1 MQLSGR
7 EFRAGCLSLAVS
19 LLFAASGLAQL
30 STTPKQ
36 GIRENDP
43 RIHALTNARI
53 VTAPG
58 KTIDKGTVL
67 IRDGLIVEVGANVKV
82 PAEAR
87 VWDLAGKTIYPGF
100 IDAYSRLGLPETLQP
115 EPVRVDHDPDDPNA
129 KPKEVARESA
139 KGTRSWNPRV
149 TPERR
154 AADYL
159 NLDKKGTRKLRDLG
173 FTSAL
178 IVPARGI
185 FRGSSA
191 LINLQETDVD
201 TMVVAP
207 LVAQHIAFDFDR
219 EGDRGYPNSL
229 MGAIALIRQS
239 FLDATW
245 YQAAQEAYRKS
256 PATTERP
263 ETNASLAALAEQA
276 QRNPAV
282 FEAEDE
288 LDLLRALRIADEF
301 KLKPILFGNG
311 YEYRVRKTLAEK
323 KTAIILPLDFPKP
336 PEIERPEQALEFA
349 LDELQHWDRAPSN
362 PARLE
367 EAGIPF
373 AFTTQKLEKPEKD
386 FWPRVRLAVRR
397 GLSKDA
403 ALAALTSTPA
413 EMFGVADHVGAIAPG
428 RMANLVVA
436 SGDLFADEARVLTT
450 WVDGHYYDTEQ
461 ARVRDLRGSWEITAE
476 GKTLALVVE
485 GKLEKL
491 EAKLAGEKATVSV
504 KDDAVLLIAPAK
516 LLEKGEGSI
525 RLTGQVTGETIA
537 GAGDAPGVANVRWS
551 ARRTAAYT
559 PVKKPDEKP
568 SPLDKPLDFPET
580 YPAGAFGRSEPPQQ
594 PASVLIQGATIW
606 TSGPQGTLQ
615 NADLLVTGGKI
626 TAIGP
631 GLKAPGG
638 APVVDGKGMHI
649 TPGIVDCHSH
659 TAISRGVNES
669 SHAVTCE
676 VRIGDVVDATDIDL
690 YYQLAGGVTSANL
703 LHGSANPM
711 GGQNQVIKFRWGALP
726 EELKFAEAMPGVK
739 FALGENVKQSNWGD
753 KFKTRYP
760 QTRMGVEQIMRDRFR
775 AALEYDAALKKK
787 QGPPVRRDLQL
798 EAISEILSGKRLI
811 HCHSYRQDE
820 ILAFLGVAREFKIKV
835 ATLQHILEGYKVAD
849 VMAKDGVGGSTFADW
864 WGYKFEV
871 YDAIPDNAA
880 MMHGQGVLTTVNSDS
895 ADLARRLNT
904 EAAKSMKYGGLTP
917 EEALKMVTINSA
929 RQLHIEA
936 KTGSLETGKDADF
949 VIWSGNPLSNYASVK
964 QTWIDGRKYFDRA
977 EDLEARKTFAAQRE
991 ALVQKAL
998 TERLKE
1004 IGSGKDDDSDKK
1016 GDEKEAPPKISRHQ
1030 SHRERELEGLYG
1042 NGHDKHTCI
1051 EDASQ

>member
-1 MQLSGR
+1 MQSSWRSLG
-7 EFRAGCLSLAVS
+7 AGCFC
-19 LLFAASGLAQL
+19 FAAFLLVAASASAQV
-30 STTPKQ
+30 TTIPKQ

-67 IRDGLIVEVGANVKV
+67 IRDGLIVEVGTNVKV
-82 PAEAR
+82 PPEAR
-87 VWDLAGKTIYPGF
+87 VWDLTGKTIYPGF

-115 EPVRVDHDPDDPNA
+115 EPVRVDQDPDDPNA
-129 KPKEVARESA
+129 KPKEVAHENA

-154 AADYL
+154 ASDYL

-178 IVPARGI
+178 IVPGRGV

-191 LINLQETDVD
+191 LVNLQEADVD

-229 MGAIALIRQS
+229 MGSIALIRQS
-239 FLDATW
+239 FLDASW
-245 YQAAQEAYRKS
+245 YQAAQEAYRKN

-311 YEYRVRKTLAEK
+311 YEYRVRKALAEK
-323 KTAIILPLDFPKP
+323 KTPIILPLDFPKA

-362 PARLE
+362 PARLA

-373 AFTTQKLEKPEKD
+373 AFTTEKLGKPEKE
-386 FWPRVRLAVRR
+386 FWARVRLAVRR

-413 EMFGVADHVGAIAPG
+413 EMFGVADRLGAIAPG

-450 WVDGHYYDTEQ
+450 WVDGYYYDSEQ
-461 ARVRDLRGSWEITAE
+461 ARERDPRGTWDLAAE
-476 GKTLALVVE
+476 GKTLPLVVE

-504 KDDAVLLIAPAK
+504 KDDGVLLIAPAK
-516 LLEKGEGSI
+516 LFEKGEGSV
-525 RLTGQVTGETIA
+525 RLTGQITGETIA
-537 GAGDAPGVANVRWS
+537 GAGEAPGAANIRWS

-559 PVKKPDEKP
+559 PIKKPDEKP

-580 YPAGAFGRSEPPQQ
+580 YPAGAFGRADLPPQS
-594 PASVLIQGATIW
+594 PSVLIQGATIW

-626 TAIGP
+626 SAVGP
-631 GLKAPGG
+631 GLKPPSGV
-638 APVVDGKGMHI
+638 PTVDDKGIHV

-690 YYQLAGGVTSANL
+690 YYQLAGGVTTANL

-726 EELKFAEAMPGVK
+726 EELKFADAMPGVK

-775 AALEYDAALKKK
+775 AAQEYDAALKKK
-787 QGPPVRRDLQL
+787 LGLPVRRDLQL

-820 ILAFLGVAREFKIKV
+820 ILAFLSVAREFKIKV
-835 ATLQHILEGYKVAD
+835 GTLQHILEGYKVAD
-849 VMAKDGVGGSTFADW
+849 VMAKDGVGGSSFADW

-880 MMHGQGVLTTVNSDS
+880 MMHSQGVLTSVNSDS

-904 EAAKSMKYGGLTP
+904 EAAKSMKYGGLSP
-917 EEALKMVTINSA
+917 EEALKLVTINPA
-929 RQLHIEA
+929 RQLHIDA

-977 EDLEARKTFAAQRE
+977 EDAEARQTFAAQRE

-998 TERLKE
+998 AERLKE

-1016 GDEKEAPPKISRHQ
+1016 GDDKEAPPKISRHQ

-1042 NGHDKHTCI
+1042 SGHDKHTCI
-1051 EDASQ
+1051 DQ

>member
-1 MQLSGR
+1 MQFPGR
-7 EFRAGCLSLAVS
+7 LWLAVLLFLAVS
-19 LLFAASGLAQL
+19 GSAQV
-30 STTPKQ
+30 TTVPKQ

-43 RIHALTNARI
+43 RVHALTNARI
-53 VTAPG
+53 VAAPG
-58 KTIDKGTVL
+58 KTIEKGTVL
-67 IRDGLIVEVGANVKV
+67 IRDGLIVEVGPDVKV

-87 VWDLAGKTIYPGF
+87 VWDLAGRTIYPGF
-100 IDAYSRLGLPETLQP
+100 IDSYSRLDLPETLKP
-115 EPVRVDHDPDDPNA
+115 EPPRSDVDPDDPNA
-129 KPKEVARESA
+129 KPKEVPRESA

-149 TPERR
+149 TPERK
-154 AADYL
+154 ASDYL
-159 NLDKKGTRKLRDLG
+159 NLDKKSTKALRDLG

-178 IVPARGI
+178 VVPGRGV

-207 LVAQHIAFDFDR
+207 VVAQHIAFDFDR
-219 EGDRGYPNSL
+219 EGRDGDRGYPNSL

-239 FLDATW
+239 FLDASW
-245 YQAAQEAYRKS
+245 YQAAQEAYKKS

-263 ETNASLAALAEQA
+263 ETNASLGALAEQM

-323 KTAIILPLDFPKP
+323 KPPIILPLDFPKP
-336 PEIERPEQALEFA
+336 PEIERPEQALEVE

-362 PARLE
+362 PARLAE
-367 EAGIPF
+367 SGIPF
-373 AFTTQKLEKPEKD
+373 AFTTQKLEKPEKE
-386 FWPRVRLAVRR
+386 FWSRIRLTVRR

-403 ALAALTSTPA
+403 ALAALTTTPA
-413 EMFGVADHVGAIAPG
+413 EMFGVADRLGTIAPG

-450 WVDGHYYDTEQ
+450 WVDGHYYDTDQ
-461 ARVRDLRGSWEITAE
+461 ARERDVRGTWELIAE
-476 GKTLALVVE
+476 GKTLPLVIE

-491 EAKLAGEKATVSV
+491 DAKLAGEKATVSM
-504 KDDAVLLIAPAK
+504 KDDAVLIIAPAK
-516 LLEKGEGSI
+516 LFDKGEGSI
-525 RLTGQVTGETIA
+525 RLSGQIIGETIA
-537 GAGDAPGVANVRWS
+537 GTGDAPASPNLRWN
-551 ARRTAAYT
+551 AKRTAAFT
-559 PVKKPDEKP
+559 PTKKPDEKP

-580 YPAGAFGRSEPPQQ
+580 YPAGAFGRAAAPDQ
-594 PASVLIQGATIW
+594 PKSVLIQGATIW

-615 NADLLVTGGKI
+615 NADLLVTAGKI
-626 TAIGP
+626 SAVGP
-631 GLKAPGG
+631 GLKAPSG
-638 APVVDGKGMHI
+638 APVIDGKGLHV

-676 VRIGDVVDATDIDL
+676 VRIGDVLDATDIGI
-690 YYQLAGGVTSANL
+690 YRELAGGVTTAHV

-711 GGQNQVIKFRWGALP
+711 GGQNQVVKWRWGALP
-726 EELKFAEAMPGVK
+726 EELKFADAMGSVK
-739 FALGENVKQSNWGD
+739 FALGENVKQANWGD

-775 AALEYDAALKKK
+775 AAQEYEAALKRKS
-787 QGPPVRRDLQL
+787 GLPVRRDLQL
-798 EAISEILSGKRLI
+798 DAISEILNGKRLI

-835 ATLQHILEGYKVAD
+835 GTLQHILEGYKIAD

-880 MMHGQGVLTTVNSDS
+880 MMNGQGVLTSVNSDS

-917 EEALKMVTINSA
+917 EDALKLVTINPA
-929 RQLHIEA
+929 KQLRIDS
-936 KTGSLETGKDADF
+936 KTGSLENGKDADF
-949 VIWSGNPLSNYASVK
+949 VIWSGNPLSNYSRVQ

-977 EDLEARKTFAAQRE
+977 EDAEARKTFAAQRE
-991 ALVQKAL
+991 ALLQKAL

-1004 IGSGKDDDSDKK
+1004 IGPGKEGDSDKK
-1016 GDEKEAPPKISRHQ
+1016 DDKEPPKISAHEQ
-1030 SHRERELEGLYG
+1030 HRARELAPIYG
-1042 NGHDKHTCI
+1042 NGEDKHTCM
-1051 EDASQ
+1051 EDASE

>member
-1 MQLSGR
+1 MRFPGR
-7 EFRAGCLSLAVS
+7 LWLAA
-19 LLFAASGLAQL
+19 LLFLAISGSAQV
-30 STTPKQ
+30 TTIPKQ

-43 RIHALTNARI
+43 RVHALTNARI
-53 VTAPG
+53 VAAPG
-58 KTIDKGTVL
+58 KTIEKGTVL
-67 IRDGLIVEVGANVKV
+67 IRDGLIVEVGPDVKI

-100 IDAYSRLGLPETLQP
+100 IDAYSRLDLPETLKP
-115 EPVRVDHDPDDPNA
+115 EPVRNDVDPDDPNA
-129 KPKEVARESA
+129 KPKEVPRESA
-139 KGTRSWNPRV
+139 KGTRAWNSRV

-154 AADYL
+154 ASDYL
-159 NLDKKGTRKLRDLG
+159 NLDKKGTKALRDLG

-178 IVPARGI
+178 IVPGRGV

-191 LINLQETDVD
+191 LINLQEADVD

-239 FLDATW
+239 FLDASW
-245 YQAAQEAYRKS
+245 YQAAQEAYRKN

-311 YEYRVRKTLAEK
+311 YEYRVRKALAEK
-323 KTAIILPLDFPKP
+323 KTPIILPLDFPKP
-336 PEIERPEQALEFA
+336 PEIERPEQALEYA
-349 LDELQHWDRAPSN
+349 LNELQHWDRAPSN
-362 PARLE
+362 PARLA

-386 FWPRVRLAVRR
+386 FWARVRLAVRR
-397 GLSKDA
+397 GLSKDV

-413 EMFGVADHVGAIAPG
+413 EIFGVADRLGAIAPG

-450 WVDGHYYDTEQ
+450 WVDGRYYDTEQ
-461 ARVRDLRGSWEITAE
+461 ARERDLRGTWELMAE
-476 GKTLALVVE
+476 GKTLALVIE

-491 EAKLAGEKATVSV
+491 EAKLADEKTTVSV
-504 KDDAVLLIAPAK
+504 KDDVVLLIAPAK

-525 RLTGQVTGETIA
+525 RLTGQVAGETIA
-537 GAGDAPGVANVRWS
+537 GSGEAPGTANVRWS
-551 ARRTAAYT
+551 AKRTAAYT

-580 YPAGAFGRSEPPQQ
+580 YPAGAFGRAALPEQ
-594 PASVLIQGATIW
+594 PKSILIQGATIW

-638 APVVDGKGMHI
+638 APVIDGKGLHV

-690 YYQLAGGVTSANL
+690 YYQLAGGVTAANL

-711 GGQNQVIKFRWGALP
+711 GGQNQVIKFRWGGLP
-726 EELKFAEAMPGVK
+726 EELKFADAMPGVK
-739 FALGENVKQSNWGD
+739 FALGENVKQSNWGE

-787 QGPPVRRDLQL
+787 QGLPVRRDLQL
-798 EAISEILSGKRLI
+798 EAISEIVSGKRLI

-820 ILAFLGVAREFKIKV
+820 IFAFLSVAREFKIKV
-835 ATLQHILEGYKVAD
+835 GTLQHILEGYKVAD
-849 VMAKDGVGGSTFADW
+849 VMAKDGVGGSSFADW

-880 MMHGQGVLTTVNSDS
+880 MMHGQGVLTSVNSDS

-904 EAAKSMKYGGLTP
+904 EAAKSMKYGGLSP
-917 EEALKMVTINSA
+917 DEALKLVTINPA
-929 RQLHIEA
+929 RQLRIDA

-977 EDLEARKTFAAQRE
+977 EDAEARKSFAAQRE

-998 TERLKE
+998 IERLKDL
-1004 IGSGKDDDSDKK
+1004 GSSKEGESDKK
-1016 GDEKEAPPKISRHQ
+1016 ADDKEPPPKVSQHEK
-1030 SHRERELEGLYG
+1030 HRERELEGLYG